1 MFAARFRGER
11 PVYGLR
17 GVSLRPEGNRGRWRT
32 MTDLGED
39 LVQEIRRRFP
49 DETCIMAGYSFGAWV
64 NALTTITEPSLTNMI
79 MVSPPLAFLD
89 FGAVS
94 DLNSLRLIVTGS
106 RDDIAPPELIKTSYH
121 GWNAE
126 AQFEVISGADHFYV
140 GYTDKLEA
148 LLTAYLERRESG
160 VLY

>member
-1 MFAARFRGER
+1 
-11 PVYGLR
+11 
-17 GVSLRPEGNRGRWRT
+17 
-32 MTDLGED
+32 
-39 LVQEIRRRFP
+39 
-49 DETCIMAGYSFGAWV
+49 
-64 NALTTITEPSLTNMI
+64 
-79 MVSPPLAFLD
+79 
-89 FGAVS
+89 
-94 DLNSLRLIVTGS
+94 LI
-106 RDDIAPPELIKTSYH
+106 ETSYL